1 MFSPLFGAS
10 GNYPVEKYLQFFLSK
25 ESGAMKRVLLVVAM
39 MCLVLSVGA
48 FADDVV
54 FDGSNNPGVISSS
67 AVGVSLASLSTEPGR
82 SVGSVPTMAVPCES
96 DKKDATGKPIK
107 IAGCTEH
114 AMPCLSPSDCC
125 SKKCVGGACVQ

>member
-1 MFSPLFGAS
+1 MRM
-10 GNYPVEKYLQFFLSK
+10 VFF
-25 ESGAMKRVLLVVAM
+25 VVAM
-39 MCLVLSVGA
+39 MCLVLSVNTS
-48 FADDVV
+48 ADDAV
-54 FDGSNNPGVISSS
+54 FGGSSDPGVVGSSETD
-67 AVGVSLASLSTEPGR
+67 VSLASLSTEPKR
-82 SVGSVPTMAVPCES
+82 SNGSALSLTAPCDS

>member
-1 MFSPLFGAS
+1 
-10 GNYPVEKYLQFFLSK
+10 
-25 ESGAMKRVLLVVAM
+25 MKRILLVVAM
-39 MCLVLSVGA
+39 MCLVLGVNA
-48 FADDVV
+48 FADGSVY
-54 FDGSNNPGVISSS
+54 GSSNNPGVTDSST
-67 AVGVSLASLSTEPGR
+67 VGVSLASLSTEPGR
-82 SVGSVPTMAVPCES
+82 SVGSVPTLTVPCES